1 MGKGRVE
8 GGKRLEMAEGIMEER
23 LMEMETGIE
32 MRKRKKKKRNT
43 IFRNVEIKE
52 RKERK
57 TVEFD

>member
-1 MGKGRVE
+1 MEV
-8 GGKRLEMAEGIMEER
+8 AEGIMEER